1 MLDFMSLWDTYTE
14 NEKSFSL
21 ELREKLKEKVLP
33 YIKES
38 NRSAKPIKDI
48 VKILGEMN
56 VYAPYI
62 KGYGTLE
69 SSMTMYGLIM
79 RELERVDSG
88 VRSVCSV
95 QGSLCMGAIYKFGDE
110 EQKKK
115 YLPALAKGDIVGAFA
130 LTEPLYGS
138 DPGGMITEA
147 KKEGDYYILNG
158 EKHWITNACE
168 ADVIIIWAKLEGKV
182 RGFVVDTNTEGYE
195 AEKIEGKF
203 SLRTSNT
210 GKITLKNMKVPAL
223 SLLEGSYGLK
233 SPLSCLNDARFGI
246 AFGATGAAEDCY
258 EAALAYAKE
267 RQIFKGPLA
276 RFQLVQEKLVEIM
289 SDITKAQLITKRMVE
304 LFEEGKLKPEHIS
317 LAKMNNCSSALKA
330 ARISRDILGANGISD
345 EYPIMRHLMNLET
358 VNTYEGTED
367 VHKLVLGRSITGE
380 NAFF

>member
-203 SLRTSNT
+203 STH
-210 GKITLKNMKVPAL
+210 LKHWKNY
-223 SLLEGSYGLK
+223 S
-233 SPLSCLNDARFGI
+233 
-246 AFGATGAAEDCY
+246 
-258 EAALAYAKE
+258 
-267 RQIFKGPLA
+267 
-276 RFQLVQEKLVEIM
+276 
-289 SDITKAQLITKRMVE
+289 
-304 LFEEGKLKPEHIS
+304 
-317 LAKMNNCSSALKA
+317 
-330 ARISRDILGANGISD
+330 
-345 EYPIMRHLMNLET
+345 
-358 VNTYEGTED
+358 
-367 VHKLVLGRSITGE
+367 
-380 NAFF
+380 